1 MTGEA
6 RPAIPTDLTGRAAIV
21 TGAGSGIGRGV
32 AQVFA
37 TAGAAVVCAD
47 ISAAAAEETAGLI
60 RGEGGVAKAATVD
73 VSRRDEVA
81 GLVASAVAEHG
92 RLDVICNNAGI
103 IIDVPVLDLDEAEF
117 DHVLAVNLKGVL
129 FGCQEAGR
137 AMAAAGGGSI
147 INMASGAV
155 DAAAPGLAAYGVSKA
170 GIVQLTRTLAVELGQ
185 AGVRVNAIA
194 PGLVETN
201 ITRRHYARPDGS
213 VDEDRRAAVLRP
225 MRERSPLGLIGTPE
239 DIGWAALYLASDAAR
254 FVTGQI
260 LRPNGGVTM
269 PW

>member
-1 MTGEA
+1 MTGQ
-6 RPAIPTDLTGRAAIV
+6 PNLTSLTDLSGRCAIV

-37 TAGAAVVCAD
+37 AAGATVVCAD
-47 ISAAAAEETAGLI
+47 ISGATAEETAALI
-60 RGEGGVAKAATVD
+60 RDAGGAAKAATVD
-73 VSRRDEVA
+73 VSRRREVA
-81 GLVASAVAEHG
+81 DLVASAVAEYG

-103 IIDVPVLDLDEAEF
+103 IIDVPVLDLDEADF
-117 DHVLAVNLKGVL
+117 DRVLAVNLKGVL

-147 INMASGAV
+147 INMASGV
-155 DAAAPGLAAYGVSKA
+155 IDAAAPGLVAYGVSKA
-170 GIVQLTRTLAVELGQ
+170 GIVQITRTLALELGP

-194 PGLVETN
+194 PGMVETN
-201 ITRRHYARPDGS
+201 ITRRHYTRPDGA
-213 VDEDRRAAVLRP
+213 VDEARRAAVLAP
-225 MRERSPLGLIGTPE
+225 VRERTPLGLIGRPE

-260 LRPNGGVTM
+260 LRPNGGISM

>member
-1 MTGEA
+1 MTGEPRLA
-6 RPAIPTDLTGRAAIV
+6 ALTDLTGRSAIV

-32 AQVFA
+32 ARVFA

-47 ISAAAAEETAGLI
+47 ISASAAEDTAGLI
-60 RGEGGVAKAATVD
+60 RDAGGVAKAATVD
-73 VSRRDEVA
+73 VSHRED
-81 GLVASAVAEHG
+81 VAELVSAAVSEYG

-137 AMAAAGGGSI
+137 AMALAGGGSI

-155 DAAAPGLAAYGVSKA
+155 DAAAPGLAAYGISKA
-170 GIVQLTRTLAVELGQ
+170 GIVQLTKTLAVELGRD
-185 AGVRVNAIA
+185 GVRVNAIA
-194 PGLVETN
+194 PGLIETSM
-201 ITRRHYARPDGS
+201 TRRHYTRPDGS
-213 VDEDRRAAVLRP
+213 VDEDRRAAVLKP
-225 MRERSPLGLIGTPE
+225 MRDISPLGLIGTPE

-260 LRPNGGVTM
+260 MRPNGGTSM